1 MAALPHG
8 ARIVNGSDASIE
20 DYPWMAVIQYRSD
33 IKCSGTI
40 ISDTWVLT
48 NAACVQKFEP
58 TDYWVR
64 VGTAD
69 RTNGGL
75 LYNVTR
81 NEYNHKFSSKKRD
94 YDVGA
99 VQIDGTF
106 TFTDSVQTNHKEE
119 DCYFKNK
126 DSGRISFCTFEDI
139 EEDLVTQENKK
150 QDTVEEKKMED
161 TTHIAY
167 ECNEGKISQKA
178 NEKEDMVMV
187 VDSACAGHLCN
198 EVDKLTNPIT
208 LSTEAPPDGALVTAM
223 GWGTLW
229 NGGYPAE
236 VLQAVDLYVVNW
248 DECSEV
254 DIYSGK
260 LTERQFCAGWS
271 GGGKGTCGRDKGGP
285 AVLNGVQVGITSW
298 SNGCAMPGYPS
309 IFTSIVQ
316 VRDWI
321 TETTG
326 V

>member
-1 MAALPHG
+1 NQGLPIFIALYLLTKSSTGARPGEETDCSSMTMRVLRVLPLLCLMAASSALPHG

-69 RTNGGL
+69 RTSGGL

-106 TFTDSVQTNHKEE
+106 TFTDSVQ
-119 DCYFKNK
+119 
-126 DSGRISFCTFEDI
+126 
-139 EEDLVTQENKK
+139 
-150 QDTVEEKKMED
+150 
-161 TTHIAY
+161 
-167 ECNEGKISQKA
+167 
-178 NEKEDMVMV
+178 
-187 VDSACAGHLCN
+187 
-198 EVDKLTNPIT
+198 PIT

-236 VLQAVDLYVVNW
+236 VLQAVYLYVVNW